1 MFVCSPAKPVAP
13 VVRSTQWIG
22 LEGDVI
28 ADEIRLTLPADDAFH
43 SVAHLVLGGL
53 AARLNLTFENLEDL
67 ELALDSLLLERP
79 SDGREVTLR
88 VLLEDGALRMIVGPF
103 SAVRAEFEEGGA
115 DSLNLR
121 RILAAVCDSVEIE
134 DRDGSQWVEL
144 TKRIDVL
151 KGGSG

>member
-1 MFVCSPAKPVAP
+1 MFGRSPAKPVTP

-88 VLLEDGALRMIVGPF
+88 VLLEDGALRVIVGPF